1 MQRRVFVP
9 YTTTSVAGGWA
20 LLGFGLRDSAGG
32 APKARGG
39 AYEGRHARGW
49 GHPNPWR
56 QRLRAT
62 PSGNELS
69 RITCSPSRLARKMCR
84 MSRMTSATLY
94 SPVRSAAGGILGA
107 RRPQVGVT

>member
-1 MQRRVFVP
+1 MNFRSAVYP
-9 YTTTSVAGGWA
+9 LCYSLG
-20 LLGFGLRDSAGG
+20 LLGFALRDSAGG
-32 APKARGG
+32 AQGRGG
-39 AYEGRHARGW
+39 GQEGRHARGW